1 MGNMDTSCGI
11 IFMRLW
17 IIVIVS
23 CVTGFVIDNSL
34 TIYHTQHDTRSAI
47 VQAVLLMSLIMIL
60 SGGAWLKINEE
71 RDREWDL
78 VTSKSM
84 EVQEEHVCDVTRGS
98 DAEKTSKNKQIE
110 FTTSENKQLE
120 FTSQEE
126 MNSFA

>member
-23 CVTGFVIDNSL
+23 CFTGFVIDNSL
-34 TIYHTQHDTRSAI
+34 TIYHTQHDTRSAV
-47 VQAVLLMSLIMIL
+47 VQAILLMSLIMIL
-60 SGGAWLKINEE
+60 CGGACLKINEE

-98 DAEKTSKNKQIE
+98 DAEKTSNKNKQI
-110 FTTSENKQLE
+110 E